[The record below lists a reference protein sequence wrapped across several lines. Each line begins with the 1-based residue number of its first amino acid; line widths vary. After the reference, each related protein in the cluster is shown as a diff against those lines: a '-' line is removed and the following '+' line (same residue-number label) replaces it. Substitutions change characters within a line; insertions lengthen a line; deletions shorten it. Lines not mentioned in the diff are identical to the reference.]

1 MYVHDIDDLL
11 GPKEGRFFGDG
22 FKRVDHTLSNISFE
36 FHQVGDDPF
45 LGKGQISA
53 KGNLIY
59 PDDWSIKSNH
69 FVRPHLSTI
78 DAIVF
83 GSEIAESYLSNIFE
97 FRDIDLSSSLIEKCQ
112 ISAGSEPIENLENFK
127 ITGTYQN
134 KKYSS
139 KVVSAFKLLVGNL
152 KISLTISHLILGNQ
166 VNSEINL
173 GVLRGDVQNYN
184 SLGYRNTDYYLQNVN
199 IQDDKIEY
207 ETRINRKTPT
217 RGLEANY
224 FPFVTFID
232 AVILSGQISQA
243 FLYHLDDISRNESNT
258 LWMRKVSITR
268 DKLLNHDTSFVGLTI
283 LNRSQIIKMGDSIYR
298 SAIMTGKFSDV
309 TIKYSVAHDI
319 SCKLK

>member
-1 MYVHDIDDLL
+1 M
-11 GPKEGRFFGDG
+11 
-22 FKRVDHTLSNISFE
+22 DHTLSNISFE

-53 KGNLIY
+53 EGNLIY

-97 FRDIDLSSSLIEKCQ
+97 FRDIDLNSSLIEKCQ
-112 ISAGSEPIENLENFK
+112 ISAGSEPIENLENFQM
-127 ITGTYQN
+127 TGTYQN
-134 KKYSS
+134 KKHSS
-139 KVVSAFKLLVGNL
+139 KVVSVFKLLVGNL
-152 KISLTISHLILGNQ
+152 KISLTISHFILGNQ

-173 GVLRGDVQNYN
+173 GILRGDVQNYN
-184 SLGYRNTDYYLQNVN
+184 SLGYRDTDYYLQKIN
-199 IQDDKIEY
+199 IQDDEIKY
-207 ETRINRKTPT
+207 KTRINRGNPT

-268 DKLLNHDTSFVGLTI
+268 NKLLNHDTSFVGTTI
-283 LNRSQIIKMGDSIYR
+283 LNKSQIIKMGDSIYR
-298 SAIMTGKFSDV
+298 SAIMTGEFSDV